1 MGVYEDDDN
10 DNEGTKVDNAEDDQ
24 AAIDHEVTKRLEEIL
39 KGNTT
44 ITNANQIVRT
54 ILRQKGAFDYSKG
67 G

>member
-10 DNEGTKVDNAEDDQ
+10 DNEGTKVDNAEVDP
-24 AAIDHEVTKRLEEIL
+24 AIDHEVTKRLEEIL
-39 KGNTT
+39 IGNTT